1 MTRKRV
7 VFVIIILFFL
17 SLSRKVLHV
26 DDPRTPDVS
35 TLNSA
40 MRVDHLKLSARR
52 YNGTYACHMATDQ
65 PSGRGLHRRFRQ
77 SFSLRIFR
85 TQRSLFLA
93 RSFDIVYDFRYR
105 PLSEMFFVA
114 NIILFSF
121 FAHGDWEQWYACDNV
136 KKFLEWCVWCEAET
150 DQIQLFLFQLLRTG
164 YSPVLHS
171 LDDVCHPEVKSAVR
185 TVCVALCN
193 RQIKNSESSRRR
205 ENQLKLTFACSASS
219 SRYPFLSLPCCVS
232 SATVK
237 SVSFFVMNLFCL
249 LVLWVSDRDGIS
261 ERESFLCVRR
271 KSRHWKKYRQSTNRI
286 DECWNCNARE
296 RKKCGI

>member
-1 MTRKRV
+1 
-7 VFVIIILFFL
+7 
-17 SLSRKVLHV
+17 
-26 DDPRTPDVS
+26 
-35 TLNSA
+35 

-136 KKFLEWCVWCEAET
+136 KSSWNDAFGVRPK
-150 DQIQLFLFQLLRTG
+150 RTEFNCFFFN
-164 YSPVLHS
+164 YFELAIHRFFTHS
-171 LDDVCHPEVKSAVR
+171 TSAIPKSSLQSAP
-185 TVCVALCN
+185 
-193 RQIKNSESSRRR
+193 
-205 ENQLKLTFACSASS
+205 SAS
-219 SRYPFLSLPCCVS
+219 R
-232 SATVK
+232 
-237 SVSFFVMNLFCL
+237 FVIDKLKIPNR
-249 LVLWVSDRDGIS
+249 RD
-261 ERESFLCVRR
+261 
-271 KSRHWKKYRQSTNRI
+271 
-286 DECWNCNARE
+286 DEKINWN
-296 RKKCGI
+296 